1 MQGGVCSM
9 KSLRL
14 FIQLSRPIFILSAVL
29 LYILGVGIA
38 HYLSG
43 LINWTSFFLGLA
55 WIVFILLGTQY
66 LNEYFD
72 PMVMREDPTW
82 KHTPFSGGSGAIGAG
97 RLSRQVA
104 LWAGLT
110 CLTITASLTVLLI
123 QNLEINLAGIL
134 ILGLIFLGE
143 FLYAIPP
150 FRLVST
156 GYGELVM
163 SIIMVGLVPAMAF
176 LWQGHDFHRLLVMVA
191 FPLTTLHIGM
201 LLALEFPDYAS
212 DIKQGKRPVIV
223 RIGWQRGMIIHNLLI
238 LVSFVILG
246 IAFVFGL
253 PLRVGWPVI
262 FVLPIGLFQIWMMNR
277 IADGAKPNWNL
288 LVLVSISTF
297 GLTTYLL
304 TFAFWTH

>member
-1 MQGGVCSM
+1 
-9 KSLRL
+9 
-14 FIQLSRPIFILSAVL
+14 
-29 LYILGVGIA
+29 
-38 HYLSG
+38 
-43 LINWTSFFLGLA
+43 
-55 WIVFILLGTQY
+55 

-72 PMVMREDPTW
+72 PMVMQDEPTW
-82 KHTPFSGGSGAIGAG
+82 KHTPFSGGSGAIGVG
-97 RLSRQVA
+97 RLPRQVA

-123 QNLEINLAGIL
+123 QKLGINIVGIL

-150 FRLVST
+150 FRLVSS
-156 GYGELVM
+156 GYGELIL
-163 SIIMVGLVPAMAF
+163 SIIVIGMVPALAF
-176 LWQGHDFHRLLVMVA
+176 LLQGHDFHRLLVMVA

-212 DIKQGKRPVIV
+212 DIKQGKRPAIV
-223 RIGWQRGMIIHNLLI
+223 RIGWQRGMIIHNILI

-246 IAFVFGL
+246 MAFIFGL
-253 PLRVGWPVI
+253 PLSVGWPVF

>member
-1 MQGGVCSM
+1 M
-9 KSLRL
+9 KLLRL
-14 FIQLSRPIFILSAVL
+14 FIQLSRPINLFSAIL
-29 LYILGVGIA
+29 LYLLGIGIA

-43 LINWTSFFLGLA
+43 QINWTSFFIGLA

-72 PMVMREDPTW
+72 PMVMVDRPIW
-82 KHTPFSGGSGAIGAG
+82 KHTPFSGVSGAIGSG
-97 RLSRQVA
+97 RLPRQVA

-110 CLTITASLTVLLI
+110 CFAITASLTVLI
-123 QNLEINLAGIL
+123 MQFFGFSPVGIL
-134 ILGLIFLGE
+134 IFGLILFGE
-143 FLYAIPP
+143 LSYALPP
-150 FRLVST
+150 FRLVSS

-163 SIIMVGLVPAMAF
+163 SFIVGGLIPAIGF
-176 LWQGHDFHRLLVMVA
+176 LLQGHEFHRLLVMVA

-212 DIKQGKRPVIV
+212 DLIQGNRPILV
-223 RIGWQRGMIIHNLLI
+223 RVGWQRGMIIHNI
-238 LVSFVILG
+238 LVLGSFVVLG
-246 IAFVFGL
+246 MAFVFGL
-253 PLRVGWPVI
+253 PLRIGWPVF

-288 LVLVSISTF
+288 LMLVAVSTF
-297 GLTTYLL
+297 GLTAYLL

>member
-1 MQGGVCSM
+1 
-9 KSLRL
+9 
-14 FIQLSRPIFILSAVL
+14 
-29 LYILGVGIA
+29 LGIGIT

-43 LINWTSFFLGLA
+43 QINWTSSFLGLA
-55 WIVFILLGTQY
+55 WVVLLLLGTQY

-72 PMVMREDPTW
+72 PTVMKRDPIW

-97 RLSRQVA
+97 KLPRQVA

-110 CLTITASLTVLLI
+110 CLTVTASLTVLLI
-123 QNLEINLAGIL
+123 HKLGLNIAGIL
-134 ILGLIFLGE
+134 ILILIFSGE

-150 FRLVST
+150 FRLVSS
-156 GYGELVM
+156 GYGELLM
-163 SIIMVGLVPAMAF
+163 SIIMVGFVPAMAF
-176 LWQGHDFHRLLVMVA
+176 LMQGHEFHRLLIMVA
-191 FPLTTLHIGM
+191 FPLTMLHIGM

-212 DIKQGKRPVIV
+212 DINQGVRPLLV
-223 RIGWQRGMIIHNLLI
+223 RVGWQRGMVIHNFLI
-238 LVSFVILG
+238 LGSFVILG

-253 PLRVGWPVI
+253 PLRVGWPVF
-262 FVLPIGLFQIWMMNR
+262 FVLPIGIFQIWMMNR

-288 LVLVSISTF
+288 LILVSVSTF

>member
-1 MQGGVCSM
+1 MREDICNM

-29 LYILGVGIA
+29 LYILGTGIA

-43 LINWTSFFLGLA
+43 QINWTSFFLGLA

-66 LNEYFD
+66 LNEYFET
-72 PMVMREDPTW
+72 MVMHDNPTW
-82 KHTPFSGGSGAIGAG
+82 KHTPFSGGSGTIGIG
-97 RLSRQVA
+97 RLPRQVA

-123 QNLEINLAGIL
+123 QKLGINIVGFL

-150 FRLVST
+150 FRLVSS
-156 GYGELVM
+156 GYGELIM
-163 SIIMVGLVPAMAF
+163 SIIVIGLIPALAF
-176 LWQGHDFHRLLVMVA
+176 LLQGHDIHRLLVMVA

-223 RIGWQRGMIIHNLLI
+223 RIGWQRGMIVHNF
-238 LVSFVILG
+238 LVLGSFVILG

-253 PLRVGWPVI
+253 PLSVGWPVI

-288 LVLVSISTF
+288 LVLVAISTF